1 MAEPATVDACLR
13 IVPEFRGDEHDELR
27 GQLQGKLE
35 SRLKRWEADQVEME
49 LSVKDRDSSQ
59 QKVTLEVWVAARGRT
74 RFVGTSTDPNLHA
87 AVTEVRDDVHR
98 QIDRFVTKRESS
110 RTR

>member
-13 IVPEFRGDEHDELR
+13 IVPEFTGDEHDEIR

-35 SRLKRWEADQVEME
+35 SRLKRWDAEQVEME
-49 LSVKDRDSSQ
+49 LSVKDRDTSQ
-59 QKVTLEVWVAARGRT
+59 QKVTLEVWLAARGRT
-74 RFVGTSTDPNLHA
+74 RFVATSTDLNLHA

-98 QIDRFVTKRESS
+98 QIDRFVTKRESA